1 MNVGL
6 VGLLET
12 RVQTKNLGSIYLNM
26 FPGWCFTSNNAW
38 HKGGRIIVSWNPSMF
53 LVNIF
58 HCTSQLMHLE
68 VVTVSN
74 KESFLVTFVYAFN
87 EEIGRNMLWA
97 DLKEVA
103 TIVRNP
109 WLLLGDFNDILSVEE
124 RIGSGKTH
132 HCSGAF
138 KECMDYC
145 QMEDVKFSGAFFT
158 WNNKQGPETRVYSKM
173 DRVMGNQAWLDRYQ
187 NAEVTF
193 MNEGSFDHCPA
204 LLQVYPEVRS
214 GRKPFRYFRMWQK
227 APGFLEKLREV
238 WQEQVY
244 GAPMFQL
251 VQKLRKFKGNL
262 KDLNKVETGDI
273 NVDVS
278 CKLQELHSLQSE
290 LQNNPR
296 DKEFIIKEKEARE
309 RYEEARSNLIS
320 FLRQKAKLHWLKDGD
335 ENTSMFHASIR
346 ARRTTSRVY
355 AIEDK
360 DGCQVHEPHQV
371 TVAFLSFYE
380 DSWE

>member
-1 MNVGL
+1 
-6 VGLLET
+6 
-12 RVQTKNLGSIYLNM
+12 
-26 FPGWCFTSNNAW
+26 
-38 HKGGRIIVSWNPSMF
+38 
-53 LVNIF
+53 
-58 HCTSQLMHLE
+58 
-68 VVTVSN
+68 
-74 KESFLVTFVYAFN
+74 
-87 EEIGRNMLWA
+87 
-97 DLKEVA
+97 
-103 TIVRNP
+103 
-109 WLLLGDFNDILSVEE
+109 
-124 RIGSGKTH
+124 
-132 HCSGAF
+132 
-138 KECMDYC
+138 
-145 QMEDVKFSGAFFT
+145 
-158 WNNKQGPETRVYSKM
+158 
-173 DRVMGNQAWLDRYQ
+173 MGNQAWLDRYQ

-238 WQEQVY
+238 WQDQVY
-244 GAPMFQL
+244 GAPMFKL
-251 VQKLRKFKGNL
+251 VQKLRKFKGKL

-278 CKLQELHSLQSE
+278 YKLQELHSLQSE

-296 DKEFIIKEKEARE
+296 DRELIIQEKEARE

-360 DGCQVHEPHQV
+360 EGCQVHEPHQI

-380 DSWE
+380 DLLGTAMAHRKSVMLGVIKQGPLINETHKRLLQHLYTDEDVKNSTFAIPGNKLPGPDGYSSFFFQTIGKW